1 MISNK
6 EIDNLF
12 KELGYIKKI
21 LSDNSICY
29 MKGDVHCKFE
39 YVSSLNAY
47 ILSSAESY
55 KEADHNLFEDDE
67 LYSDLLDEK
76 RILDKL
82 KSDLTVFFEE

>member
-12 KELGYIKKI
+12 KQLGYIKKI

-29 MKGDVHCKFE
+29 MKGNVHCKFE
-39 YVSSLNAY
+39 YVSGLGAY
-47 ILSSAESY
+47 ILSSTESC
-55 KEADHNLFEDDE
+55 KEANLNLFEDDE

-82 KSDLTVFFEE
+82 KSDLKEFFED